1 MRRLRVNAEFVALFG
16 VRNVPLRPTAVER
29 DGGNAGKGPRDRTFP
44 ENRALPRG
52 EGGVDP
58 GSERRSGFL
67 Q

>member
-16 VRNVPLRPTAVER
+16 VRNLPLRPTAVER
-29 DGGNAGKGPRDRTFP
+29 DGGNAGKGPRDRALP

-52 EGGVDP
+52 ESCVDP

>member
-1 MRRLRVNAEFVALFG
+1 MRRLRVNAEFVALLG

-29 DGGNAGKGPRDRTFP
+29 DGGNAGKGPRDRALP

-58 GSERRSGFL
+58 GSEHRSGFL